1 MGKRSPA
8 TRSIVTGVILLVAG
22 VALLSSFL
30 TYHREDVGLLSQ
42 GEGTVANAFGSFG
55 ARVAHFFYFRIGVV
69 FPWFLAALLLVWSWN
84 RLARRAPGRLWL
96 ETFFTLLLAFVL
108 SLGLA
113 LLPGLSRE
121 ASTAVAGRVG
131 LDVIDTGRTVF
142 GNFGATVVCWSLFVV
157 LTFVAVETA
166 LIPGAKYLGLASRL
180 GSPLKRWVLFA
191 GEKFRQ
197 KMADRRG
204 QEIKIGR
211 QEARPRPE
219 KLPEKP
225 EARPREAT
233 KPKIVTQPG
242 GALRVPDKE
251 TPEAIASAGPA
262 VAAARAPVAAA
273 TALRDE
279 RRQQEGERGNGKEQA
294 ARPARKEPPQG
305 ELEFRLPQISLL
317 DEPSE
322 PETYMTKEE
331 LLDASARI
339 EERLSNFGVTGR
351 VTEVHPGPVITR
363 FDYEPGAGI
372 TVNQIASRAED
383 LALGLKVSRIRLLTP
398 VPGKAAVGIEVPNSH
413 HSIVFIKQLLSASEF
428 SDQRGRLV
436 LALGKDTQGRCF
448 YTDLARMPHLLIA
461 GATGSGKSVCINS
474 IILSLLYRLSPREL
488 NLLMIDP
495 KKLELT
501 SYNGTPHL
509 VSPVISD
516 AREASKSLRWVVKE
530 MEQRY
535 HELASRGVRNVDSY
549 NEKAREEGVEILPFL
564 LVIIDELAD
573 LMCMLPTEIEE
584 PIARLAQMAR
594 AVGIHLILATQRPSV
609 DVITGVIKANFPTR
623 IAFQVASK
631 VDSRTILD
639 MNGAETLL
647 GNGDMLYLPPGRAE
661 PERLHGSY
669 VSEKDVERVVS
680 YLREF
685 SWMARPSV
693 DLSEPSLAA
702 DGETE
707 DDDELIKEAARVVI
721 THKHGSVSL
730 LQRRLKIG
738 YSRAARLMDRLEETG
753 VVGPA
758 DGSKPREVLVNES
771 YLE

>member
-1 MGKRSPA
+1 LGKRSPA
-8 TRSIVTGVILLVAG
+8 TRSIITGVVLLAAG
-22 VALLSSFL
+22 VAMLSSLL
-30 TYHREDVGLLSQ
+30 TYHREDMGLLSH
-42 GEGTVANAFGSFG
+42 GEGNVANAFGSVG
-55 ARVAHFFYFRIGVV
+55 ARVAHFFYSHLGFV
-69 FPWFLAALLLVWSWN
+69 FPWFIAALLLAWSWN
-84 RLARRAPGRLWL
+84 RLARRTPGRLWL
-96 ETFFTLLLAFVL
+96 ETAFTLLLAFVF
-108 SLGLA
+108 SLGLG
-113 LLPGLSRE
+113 LLPWFSRE
-121 ASTAVAGRVG
+121 ASEAAAGRLG
-131 LDVIDTGRTVF
+131 LDVIDSGRTVF
-142 GNFGATVVCWSLFVV
+142 GNFGATVVCWSFFVV

-166 LIPGAKYLGLASRL
+166 LIPGTKYLGLLSRL
-180 GSPLKRWVLFA
+180 GALLKRWVLFA
-191 GEKFRQ
+191 REKSQQ
-197 KMADRRG
+197 KMAERSTPEVKASRPAAG
-204 QEIKIGR
+204 
-211 QEARPRPE
+211 PRPE
-219 KLPEKP
+219 KVSDKP
-225 EARPREAT
+225 EARPKEAV

-242 GALRVPDKE
+242 GALRVSEKE
-251 TPEAIASAGPA
+251 TPALPAFAGPN
-262 VAAARAPVAAA
+262 VALPKAPAAPVAG
-273 TALRDE
+273 LRE
-279 RRQQEGERGNGKEQA
+279 EPWREEPAKEQA
-294 ARPARKEPPQG
+294 PRPVRTGPPQG
-305 ELEFRLPQISLL
+305 ELEFRLPPISLL

-351 VTEVHPGPVITR
+351 VAEVHPGPVITR

-398 VPGKAAVGIEVPNSH
+398 VPGKAAVGLEVPNAH
-413 HSIVFIKQLLSASEF
+413 HSIVFIKQLLSAAEF
-428 SDQRGRLV
+428 ADQRGKLV

-488 NLLMIDP
+488 NMLMIDP

-509 VSPVISD
+509 ISPVISD

-535 HELASRGVRNVDSY
+535 HVLAGRGVRNVDSY
-549 NEKAREEGVEILPFL
+549 NEKAREEGSEILPFI

-639 MNGAETLL
+639 MNGAESLL

-661 PERLHGSY
+661 PERIHGSY

-693 DLSEPSLAA
+693 DLSEPSLTA

-707 DDDELIKEAARVVI
+707 DDDELLKEATRVVI

>member
-1 MGKRSPA
+1 
-8 TRSIVTGVILLVAG
+8 
-22 VALLSSFL
+22 
-30 TYHREDVGLLSQ
+30 
-42 GEGTVANAFGSFG
+42 
-55 ARVAHFFYFRIGVV
+55 
-69 FPWFLAALLLVWSWN
+69 
-84 RLARRAPGRLWL
+84 
-96 ETFFTLLLAFVL
+96 
-108 SLGLA
+108 
-113 LLPGLSRE
+113 
-121 ASTAVAGRVG
+121 
-131 LDVIDTGRTVF
+131 
-142 GNFGATVVCWSLFVV
+142 
-157 LTFVAVETA
+157 
-166 LIPGAKYLGLASRL
+166 
-180 GSPLKRWVLFA
+180 
-191 GEKFRQ
+191 
-197 KMADRRG
+197 
-204 QEIKIGR
+204 
-211 QEARPRPE
+211 
-219 KLPEKP
+219 
-225 EARPREAT
+225 
-233 KPKIVTQPG
+233 
-242 GALRVPDKE
+242 
-251 TPEAIASAGPA
+251 
-262 VAAARAPVAAA
+262 
-273 TALRDE
+273 
-279 RRQQEGERGNGKEQA
+279 
-294 ARPARKEPPQG
+294 
-305 ELEFRLPQISLL
+305 
-317 DEPSE
+317 
-322 PETYMTKEE
+322 
-331 LLDASARI
+331 
-339 EERLSNFGVTGR
+339 
-351 VTEVHPGPVITR
+351 
-363 FDYEPGAGI
+363 
-372 TVNQIASRAED
+372 
-383 LALGLKVSRIRLLTP
+383 
-398 VPGKAAVGIEVPNSH
+398 
-413 HSIVFIKQLLSASEF
+413 
-428 SDQRGRLV
+428 V

-448 YTDLARMPHLLIA
+448 YTDLSRMPHLLIA

-488 NLLMIDP
+488 NMLMIDP

-509 VSPVISD
+509 ISPVISD

-535 HELASRGVRNVDSY
+535 HVLAGRGVRNVESY
-549 NEKAREEGVEILPFL
+549 NEKAREEGSEILPFI

-584 PIARLAQMAR
+584 PLARLAQMAR

-639 MNGAETLL
+639 MNGAESLL

-693 DLSEPSLAA
+693 DLSEPSLTA

-707 DDDELIKEAARVVI
+707 DDDELLKEATRVVI

>member
-8 TRSIVTGVILLVAG
+8 TRSIITGVVLLVAG
-22 VALLSSFL
+22 VMLLSSLL
-30 TYHREDVGLLSQ
+30 TYHKEDMGLLSH
-42 GEGTVANAFGSFG
+42 GEGTVANAFGSVG
-55 ARVAHFFYFRIGVV
+55 ARVAQFFYSRLGFV
-69 FPWFLAALLLVWSWN
+69 FPWFIAALLLAWSWN

-96 ETFFTLLLAFVL
+96 ETAFTLVLAFVF

-113 LLPGLSRE
+113 LLPGFSRPKAE
-121 ASTAVAGRVG
+121 AAAGRLG
-131 LDVIDTGRTVF
+131 LDVIDTGRAVF

-166 LIPGAKYLGLASRL
+166 LIPGTKYLGLLSRL
-180 GSPLKRWVLFA
+180 GSLLKRWVLFA
-191 GEKFRQ
+191 REKFRQ
-197 KMADRRG
+197 KTEERSAPDVKATRHA
-204 QEIKIGR
+204 
-211 QEARPRPE
+211 ARPGPE
-219 KLPEKP
+219 KLSEKP
-225 EARPREAT
+225 ETRPKEDA
-233 KPKIVTQPG
+233 KPRIITQPG
-242 GALRVPDKE
+242 GALRVPGKA
-251 TPEAIASAGPA
+251 TPELPASAAHGVALQKAPA
-262 VAAARAPVAAA
+262 APVAG
-273 TALRDE
+273 LKDE
-279 RRQQEGERGNGKEQA
+279 PWREDPTEEQA
-294 ARPARKEPPQG
+294 PRPARKGPPQG
-305 ELEFRLPQISLL
+305 ELEFRLPPISLL

-351 VTEVHPGPVITR
+351 VAEVHPGPVITR

-398 VPGKAAVGIEVPNSH
+398 VPGKAAVGIEVPNAH
-413 HSIVFIKQLLSASEF
+413 HSIVFIKQLLSAAEF
-428 SDQRGRLV
+428 ADQRGKLV

-448 YTDLARMPHLLIA
+448 YTDLSRMPHLLIA

-535 HELASRGVRNVDSY
+535 HVLAGRGVRNVESY
-549 NEKAREEGVEILPFL
+549 NEKAREEGSEILPFL

-639 MNGAETLL
+639 MNGAESLL

-693 DLSEPSLAA
+693 DLSEPSLTA

-707 DDDELIKEAARVVI
+707 DDDELLKEATRVVI

>member
-1 MGKRSPA
+1 LGKKSPA
-8 TRSIVTGVILLVAG
+8 TRSIITGVILLVAG
-22 VALLSSFL
+22 VMLLSSLL

-42 GEGTVANAFGSFG
+42 REGNVANAFGSVG
-55 ARVAHFFYFRIGVV
+55 ARVAHLFFSSLGFI
-69 FPWFLAALLLVWSWN
+69 FPWPLGALLLAWSWN
-84 RLARRAPGRLWL
+84 RFARRAPGRLWL
-96 ETFFTLLLAFVL
+96 QTFFSLLLSFVFAL
-108 SLGLA
+108 SLA
-113 LLPGLSRE
+113 LLPGFSRE
-121 ASTAVAGRVG
+121 ASRTAAGRLG
-131 LDVIDTGRTVF
+131 LDVIDSARTVF
-142 GNFGATVVCWSLFVV
+142 GSFGATIVSWSFFAV
-157 LTFVAVETA
+157 LTFVALGAA
-166 LIPGAKYLGLASRL
+166 LVPGVRYLEFLARL
-180 GSPLKRWVLFA
+180 GTLLKGWFMFVRERLLERLAERKKPDV
-191 GEKFRQ
+191 
-197 KMADRRG
+197 
-204 QEIKIGR
+204 KIGP
-211 QEARPRPE
+211 QVSRPRPE
-219 KLPEKP
+219 KLPERP
-225 EARPREAT
+225 EARPMEPSR
-233 KPKIVTQPG
+233 PKIITQPG
-242 GALRVPDKE
+242 GALRVTDKE
-251 TPEAIASAGPA
+251 IPRGPA
-262 VAAARAPVAAA
+262 FAETSSAETPGLSAPVSAAGQ
-273 TALRDE
+273 RDE
-279 RRQQEGERGNGKEQA
+279 LPRDQARREPSPKEL
-294 ARPARKEPPQG
+294 ARREPPQG
-305 ELEFRLPQISLL
+305 EFEFRLPTISLL

-322 PETYMTKEE
+322 PETYMAKDE
-331 LLDASARI
+331 LLEASKRI

-351 VTEVHPGPVITR
+351 VVEVHPGPVITR

-398 VPGKAAVGIEVPNSH
+398 VPGKAAVGIEIPNAH
-413 HSIVFIKQLLSASEF
+413 HSIVFIKQLLSAGEF
-428 SDQRGRLV
+428 VDQKGRLV
-436 LALGKDTQGRCF
+436 LALGKDTQGGCF
-448 YTDLARMPHLLIA
+448 YTDLSRMPHLLIA

-474 IILSLLYRLSPREL
+474 IILSLLYRLSPKEL

-501 SYNGTPHL
+501 AYNGTPHL
-509 VSPVISD
+509 VTPVVSD

-535 HELASRGVRNVDSY
+535 HVLAGRGVRNVESY
-549 NEKAREEGVEILPFL
+549 NEKAREEGSEILPFI

-661 PERLHGSY
+661 PVRVHGSF

-680 YLREF
+680 YLRKF
-685 SWMARPSV
+685 SWMAKSSV
-693 DLSEPSLAA
+693 DLSEPSLTAE
-702 DGETE
+702 GESE
-707 DDDELIKEAARVVI
+707 DDDELLQQATRVVI

>member
-1 MGKRSPA
+1 M
-8 TRSIVTGVILLVAG
+8 LV
-22 VALLSSFL
+22 SSLL
-30 TYHREDVGLLSQ
+30 TYHSEDVGLLLQ
-42 GEGTVANAFGSFG
+42 REGNVANAFGTAG
-55 ARVAHFFYFRIGVV
+55 ARVAHWCFSVLGFV
-69 FPWFLAALLLVWSWN
+69 FPWPLGALILFWSWN
-84 RLARRAPGRLWL
+84 RLARRPVGRLWL
-96 ETFFTLLLAFVL
+96 QTAFSLLLAFVFAL
-108 SLGLA
+108 SLA
-113 LLPGLSRE
+113 LLPGLSRV
-121 ASTAVAGRVG
+121 ASRATAGSLG
-131 LDVIDTGRTVF
+131 LDVIDSGRAVF
-142 GNFGATVVCWSLFVV
+142 GNFGAAVVSWSLFAV
-157 LTFVAVETA
+157 LALLALDAALVPGIRYLGFLARLGTA
-166 LIPGAKYLGLASRL
+166 LKSWFLSAVARFREALAEK
-180 GSPLKRWVLFA
+180 KRVEVKISQQA
-191 GEKFRQ
+191 Q
-197 KMADRRG
+197 KT
-204 QEIKIGR
+204 
-211 QEARPRPE
+211 RPE
-219 KLPEKP
+219 KLREGPEEKP
-225 EARPREAT
+225 KEPSKPRIITQPGALPREADT
-233 KPKIVTQPG
+233 DFARRPGLAGPSTEAPPAQPAQATG
-242 GALRVPDKE
+242 R
-251 TPEAIASAGPA
+251 SAGESGIRQPLQTETSRMQA
-262 VAAARAPVAAA
+262 S
-273 TALRDE
+273 
-279 RRQQEGERGNGKEQA
+279 RR
-294 ARPARKEPPQG
+294 EPPQG
-305 ELEFRLPQISLL
+305 ELEFRLPPLSLL

-322 PETYMTKEE
+322 PETYMSKDE
-331 LLDASARI
+331 LLEASKRI

-351 VTEVHPGPVITR
+351 VVEVHPGPVITR

-398 VPGKAAVGIEVPNSH
+398 VPGKAAVGIEIPNTH
-413 HSIVFIKQLLSASEF
+413 HSIVFIKQLLSTNEF
-428 SDQRGRLV
+428 SGQKGRLV
-436 LALGKDTQGRCF
+436 LALGKDTQGGCF
-448 YTDLARMPHLLIA
+448 YTDLSRMPHLLIA

-474 IILSLLYRLSPREL
+474 IILSLLYRLSPKEL
-488 NLLMIDP
+488 SLLMIDP

-501 SYNGTPHL
+501 AYNGTPHL
-509 VSPVISD
+509 VTSVISD

-535 HELASRGVRNVDSY
+535 HLLAGRGVRNVESY
-549 NEKAREEGVEILPFL
+549 NEKAREEGSEILPFM

-647 GNGDMLYLPPGRAE
+647 GSGDMLYLPPGRAE
-661 PERLHGSY
+661 PVRLHGSY

-693 DLSEPSLAA
+693 DLTEPSLSAE
-702 DGETE
+702 GESE
-707 DDDELIKEAARVVI
+707 DDDELLQEAARVVI

>member
-8 TRSIVTGVILLVAG
+8 TRSIITGVVLLVAG
-22 VALLSSFL
+22 VMLLSSLL

-42 GEGTVANAFGSFG
+42 GEGNVANAFGSVG
-55 ARVAHFFYFRIGVV
+55 ARVAHFFYSHLGFV
-69 FPWFLAALLLVWSWN
+69 FPWPLAALLLAWSWN

-96 ETFFTLLLAFVL
+96 QTAFTLLLAFVF

-113 LLPGLSRE
+113 LLPGFSRE
-121 ASTAVAGRVG
+121 ASVAAAGRLG
-131 LDVIDTGRTVF
+131 LDVIDSGRTVF

-157 LTFVAVETA
+157 LTFVALETA
-166 LIPGAKYLGLASRL
+166 LVPGVKYLGLFVGL
-180 GSPLKRWVLFA
+180 GSVLKRWFLLARAKLLGKLVE
-191 GEKFRQ
+191 EKTP
-197 KMADRRG
+197 
-204 QEIKIGR
+204 EIKVAR
-211 QEARPRPE
+211 EAARSRPE
-219 KLPEKP
+219 KFPEKP
-225 EARPREAT
+225 EARPKEAA
-233 KPKIVTQPG
+233 KPTIVTKPG
-242 GALRVPDKE
+242 GAPRAPDREAAGAPAFARPVPAEAPAAGAAAGRKDE
-251 TPEAIASAGPA
+251 LWPEEQGREPARRGPA
-262 VAAARAPVAAA
+262 R
-273 TALRDE
+273 T
-279 RRQQEGERGNGKEQA
+279 
-294 ARPARKEPPQG
+294 EPHQG
-305 ELEFRLPQISLL
+305 EFEFRLPPISLL
-317 DEPSE
+317 DDPTE
-322 PETYMTKEE
+322 PETYMSKDE
-331 LLDASARI
+331 LLDASRRI

-351 VTEVHPGPVITR
+351 VAEVHPGPVITR
-363 FDYEPGAGI
+363 FDYEPGSGI

-398 VPGKAAVGIEVPNSH
+398 VPGKAAVGIEVPNAH
-413 HSIVFIKQLLSASEF
+413 HSIVFIKQLLSAADF
-428 SDQRGRLV
+428 VDQKGRLV
-436 LALGKDTQGRCF
+436 LALGKDTQGGCF
-448 YTDLARMPHLLIA
+448 YADLARMPHLLIA

-501 SYNGTPHL
+501 AYNGTPHL

-535 HELASRGVRNVDSY
+535 HVLAGRGVRNVDSY
-549 NEKAREEGVEILPFL
+549 NEKAREEGSDILPYM

-639 MNGAETLL
+639 MNGAESLL

-661 PERLHGSY
+661 PERLHGCY

-693 DLSEPSLAA
+693 DLSEPSLTA
-702 DGETE
+702 DGESE
-707 DDDELIKEAARVVI
+707 DDDELLREATRVVI